1 MKADMEPAQRHLC
14 TPAKRRE
21 SVSRGSFKPRH
32 QECVGVGVGLFSD
45 KRVWQV
51 DTFKGAQAAQRRLEF
66 RREQLRRD
74 DVRRSVETMG
84 FFRAQPRARN
94 LHIHPHLFHI

>member
-1 MKADMEPAQRHLC
+1 MESAQRHLC

-21 SVSRGSFKPRH
+21 RVSRGSFKPCH
-32 QECVGVGVGLFSD
+32 QECVGVGLFSD

-51 DTFKGAQAAQRRLEF
+51 DTFKSTQAAQCRLDF

-74 DVRRSVETMG
+74 NVRRSVETMG
-84 FFRAQPRARN
+84 FFRAQPRAGN
-94 LHIHPHLFHI
+94 LHIHPPHLFHI